1 MYFSVPVRVVL
12 GNILFQII
20 RFSHV
25 LIGTIKKDGCNAKTF
40 LLVLTVISQ
49 EVYVQIFAENCSS
62 HTRTKQQLTHL
73 WTRRK

>member
-12 GNILFQII
+12 GNILFKII

-25 LIGTIKKDGCNAKTF
+25 LNGTINEGGCITKTF

-49 EVYVQIFAENCSS
+49 EVYVKIFAENCSS
-62 HTRTKQQLTHL
+62 HTRTKQQLIHL
-73 WTRRK
+73 WRRRK